1 MIKGLRHAGL
11 VVKDVDKALY
21 FYRDLLGF
29 SIFKDALET
38 GPFIEHILGIPGV
51 KVRTIKMHCGKEGLL
66 ELLYFDDKLI
76 ASKAKGLT
84 EQGFTHI
91 ALFVGNIDTL
101 YHHLKSARVSF
112 IAVPKVSTDGKAK
125 VAFCRDF
132 EGNYIE
138 LVEEMKK

>member
-66 ELLYFDDKLI
+66 ELLDFNDKLI
-76 ASKAKGLT
+76 ALKAKEFT
-84 EQGFTHI
+84 REGFTHI
-91 ALFVGNIDTL
+91 ALTVNNISAL
-101 YHHLKSARVSF
+101 YQDLKNAGVNFIATPRVS
-112 IAVPKVSTDGKAK
+112 PDGRAK
-125 VAFCRDF
+125 VAFCFDF
-132 EGNYIE
+132 EGNHVE
-138 LVEEMKK
+138 LVEEIL